1 MANTYLLSR
10 KANAK
15 ANDISYLKLIKYE
28 IPNQVGNDI
37 MDKFQCDSGSQAGMT
52 KGLRM
57 KELNIT
63 GTIRGEIALNF
74 FVQEFPPLK

>member
-1 MANTYLLSR
+1 MR
-10 KANAK
+10 FRFFDR
-15 ANDISYLKLIKYE
+15 NDRILEVNVRVL
-28 IPNQVGNDI
+28 
-37 MDKFQCDSGSQAGMT
+37 FLGSQAGMT

-74 FVQEFPPLK
+74 FVQEFSPPLK

>member
-1 MANTYLLSR
+1 MNVRVLFL
-10 KANAK
+10 
-15 ANDISYLKLIKYE
+15 
-28 IPNQVGNDI
+28 
-37 MDKFQCDSGSQAGMT
+37 GSQAGMT

-74 FVQEFPPLK
+74 FVQEFSHPQVVEYVTDPNF